1 MDMASNCEW
10 PVISYS
16 LILPQ
21 VRMDHRQISMLK
33 DKEMSKMQGT
43 EPEKVKDRY
52 DDKINETFSE

>member
-33 DKEMSKMQGT
+33 DKETSKMQGT

-52 DDKINETFSE
+52 GNKINETLSE

>member
-21 VRMDHRQISMLK
+21 VCMNRREISMLK
-33 DKEMSKMQGT
+33 DKEMSKMKGT

-52 DDKINETFSE
+52 GDKINETLSE

>member
-1 MDMASNCEW
+1 
-10 PVISYS
+10 
-16 LILPQ
+16 
-21 VRMDHRQISMLK
+21 MDHRQISMLK